1 MHRTSSTTDAF
12 PPRPVLQFSFWLQ
25 NPARHVF
32 GNPLARHFL
41 KQLTDECPICG
52 TSVIMS
58 EVTASMGG
66 GATSKCK
73 RCERL
78 KRSLSYFQSLAK
90 IFTHKDLLWEPLLA
104 FPVGR
109 GIKANDPQAFS
120 RAIQVILKGIATYG
134 MRRPL
139 TTSAPLT
146 FFWEFTGR
154 CNLNCLYCYARDKRV
169 PSDELT
175 TEECL
180 RLIDDLSEANVVSVT
195 FSGGEPLMRKDFFEV
210 ASYAAKKGLV
220 VFLATNGT
228 LIERDTAR
236 KLREIGVEYA
246 EISIDSAR
254 REVHDAFR
262 GLGTFDKA
270 VNAVTY
276 CVEEGIP
283 LVGIATTL
291 TTKNEAIDE
300 TLEFAKELGANQVVF
315 LNYVPTRGA
324 KGNPELDLDPYEREK
339 AIKRILETQKN
350 YMCFKRVTI
359 LQATYAAR
367 ISNEM
372 AREKGSGLK
381 QIGFIDV
388 DEPQMSRL
396 FNFMGGCGAARTM
409 AAMTPNGDI
418 TPCTLLPLKL
428 GNVRED
434 KFIDVWTNSPVL
446 ADLRDRKN
454 WKGRCGRCRYKIVC
468 GGARCRA
475 YAYFGDCL
483 ASDPACTLN
492 ADLLVAEGR
501 KLSTK

>member
-1 MHRTSSTTDAF
+1 MSRNSSATDAF
-12 PPRPVLQFSFWLQ
+12 PPKPILEFSFWLQ
-25 NPARHVF
+25 NPVRHIF

-52 TSVIMS
+52 TSVIKS

-66 GATSKCK
+66 NATQKCK
-73 RCERL
+73 RC
-78 KRSLSYFQSLAK
+78 KRVKKSLSFFQSVAK
-90 IFTHKDLLWEPLLA
+90 IFTGKELLWEPLLA
-104 FPVGR
+104 FPVSR
-109 GIKANDPQAFS
+109 GVKANEPQAFS
-120 RAIQVILKGIATYG
+120 RAVQVILRGIAIYG

-146 FFWEFTGR
+146 FFWEFTGL

-169 PSDELT
+169 PYDELT
-175 TEECL
+175 TDECL
-180 RLIDDLSEANVVSVT
+180 RLIDELSEAGVVSVT

-228 LIERDTAR
+228 LIDKDTAK
-236 KLREIGVEYA
+236 KLKEIGVEYV
-246 EISIDSAR
+246 EISIDSATK
-254 REVHDAFR
+254 EPHEAFR

-270 VNAVTY
+270 VNAVKY

-291 TTKNEAIDE
+291 TAKNEAIDE
-300 TLEFAKELGANQVVF
+300 TLKFAKELGANQVVF
-315 LNYVPTRGA
+315 LNYVPARGA
-324 KGNPELDLDPYEREK
+324 TGNLELDMDPYEREK
-339 AIKRILETQKN
+339 AIKQILETREN
-350 YMCFKRVTI
+350 YKCFKRVAI
-359 LQATYAAR
+359 LQATYTAR
-367 ISNEM
+367 ISREM

-388 DEPQMSRL
+388 DDPQMSRL

-418 TPCTLLPLKL
+418 TPCTLLPVKL

-434 KFIDVWTNSPVL
+434 KFIDVWTNSQIL

-475 YAYFGDCL
+475 YAYFEDYL
-483 ASDPACTLN
+483 APDPACTLN
-492 ADLLVAEGR
+492 ADLLATEGR